1 VKRRLRSFLEA
12 TREQAAQ
19 TRKERFFMPQATK
32 IHLITTGYVNIIVD
46 EESSSSTMGGYMA
59 RPQIPGNYPGVI
71 VGFELFGVTSYIR
84 SIVDRIAQ
92 LGYVALAP
100 DFYHRSFPGIELE
113 ATAEGRARGF
123 ELLHQFTRQQ
133 AINDVRAAMTYLCD
147 AGKSSKIGM
156 VGLSVGGHIAY
167 LAATQFDLKATV
179 AFYPG
184 WLTTQDI
191 PLSRPTPTLSLTP
204 GIAEY
209 DGYLLF
215 LVGEQDSL
223 IPAEQCEA
231 IARELRRARVR
242 HELVI
247 YPDTPH
253 RFFYE
258 EGESYRQVAA
268 GDAWHRVRKTLA
280 AELV

>member
-1 VKRRLRSFLEA
+1 
-12 TREQAAQ
+12 
-19 TRKERFFMPQATK
+19 MPQTTTTQV
-32 IHLITTGYVNIIVD
+32 ITTGYIEIMVN
-46 EESSSSTMGGYMA
+46 EESGSSTVGAYMA
-59 RPQIPGNYPGVI
+59 RPQAPGNYSGVI
-71 VGFELFGVTSYIR
+71 IGFELFGVTSYIQ
-84 SIVDRIAQ
+84 SIVERIAQ

-100 DFYHRSFPGIELE
+100 DFYHRSSPGIELE

-123 ELLHQFTRQQ
+123 ELLHQLTRQQ
-133 AINDVRAAMTYLCD
+133 ALNDVRAAMIYLSNEEKC
-147 AGKSSKIGM
+147 SKIGT

-184 WLTTQDI
+184 WLTAQDI

-204 GIAEY
+204 GIAEH

-215 LVGEQDSL
+215 LVGEQDNL
-223 IPAEQCEA
+223 ISASQREA
-231 IARELRRARVR
+231 IVKELQTARVR
-242 HELVI
+242 HELVS
-247 YPDTPH
+247 YPDTAH

-268 GDAWHRVRKTLA
+268 DDAWRRVRAVLA
-280 AELV
+280 TELA

>member
-1 VKRRLRSFLEA
+1 MSQD
-12 TREQAAQ
+12 TG
-19 TRKERFFMPQATK
+19 TY
-32 IHLITTGYVNIIVD
+32 LITTEYRDITVD
-46 EESSSSTMGGYMA
+46 EESGASTMGAYMA
-59 RPQIPGNYPGVI
+59 RPQAPGNYPGVI
-71 VGFELFGVTSYIR
+71 VGCELFGVTSYIR
-84 SIVDRIAQ
+84 GIVDRIAQ
-92 LGYVALAP
+92 LGYIALAP
-100 DFYHRSFPGIELE
+100 DFYHRSSPGIELE
-113 ATAEGRARGF
+113 ATAGGRARGF

-133 AINDVRAAMTYLCD
+133 AINDVRAAMTYVRD
-147 AGKSSKIGM
+147 EWKSSKIGM

-204 GIAEY
+204 GIAEH

-223 IPAEQCEA
+223 ISAGQREE
-231 IARELRRARVR
+231 IARELKTARVR

-253 RFFYE
+253 RFFCA
-258 EGESYRQVAA
+258 EGESYRQIAA
-268 GDAWHRVRKTLA
+268 DDAWRRVREVLA
-280 AELV
+280 SELV